1 MTTEVPEIL
10 NYLMKMGQHS
20 ASDLYLTVGSRPTLR
35 VEDKMLPASETALTV
50 QDIEGILS
58 AMLTNRQKR
67 EFDSTNELN
76 TALDMGEHGRFRVN
90 VLKQRQVPALVI
102 RRIVSDIPS
111 FEDLRLPKILGNL
124 ALEKRGLVLI
134 TGITGSGKS
143 TTLASMVAHRN
154 AQREGHIIT
163 IEDPIEYYHDH
174 NKSVVTQR
182 EVGVDTESYAIAMKN
197 SLRQRPDVILVG
209 EIRDR
214 EVMEQALTITET
226 GHLCLATIH
235 TNNAYQAIERIVNFF
250 PEDLVAQ
257 VRLNL
262 AMNLKAIVSQR
273 LIAGVDGNLVPAVE
287 IMLNQGLVR
296 ELIHKGEIT
305 KIKDVMEQNTNLG
318 MCTFDQCLLDLYQ
331 RGLISQDTAI
341 TNSDRP
347 SDLKI
352 KIQQIDLI
360 SEKDDFTGEE
370 GLRKI
375 DTSRITFGE

>member
-182 EVGVDTESYAIAMKN
+182 EVGVDTESYAISMKN

-262 AMNLKAIVSQR
+262 VMNLKAIVSQR

-375 DTSRITFGE
+375 DTSRITFGD